1 MGKKYYAVREG
12 RVRGIYDSWAACER
26 QVKGYGGAI
35 YKSFMS
41 KQEAEAFMAEDIA
54 PIKGMSMEEY
64 FATAKAS
71 KRRTPRRRKVTPAA
85 TTSVSTS
92 DNSDDM
98 QAIMADL
105 GPKSAVAFI
114 DGSFDKVKNVVGTGG
129 VLFYEG
135 QEETFSFG
143 TDKEMYTA
151 YWNVAGELLGAM
163 HVIEAAVAK
172 EAKEIHIYYD
182 YMGIEMWATGRWKA
196 NNPLTQYY
204 AEFML
209 NSRRRIKTVFHKVAA
224 HTGVTYNEKADAL
237 AKAGIGK
244 VIEL

>member
-1 MGKKYYAVREG
+1 MGKKYYAVRAG

-26 QVKGYGGAI
+26 QVKGYGGAV

-41 KQEAEAFMAEDIA
+41 KQEAEAFMPEDIA
-54 PIKGMSMEEY
+54 PIKGMSMGEY
-64 FATAKAS
+64 LATAKAS
-71 KRRTPRRRKVTPAA
+71 KRRTPRRRKVTS
-85 TTSVSTS
+85 SVQNDIT
-92 DNSDDM
+92 DASDDM
-98 QAIMADL
+98 AAILADL

-114 DGSFDKVKNVVGTGG
+114 DGSFDKTNNVVGTGG

-143 TDKEMYTA
+143 TDKPMYTA

-172 EAKEIHIYYD
+172 QAKEIHIYYD

-196 NNPLTQYY
+196 NNPLTQHY

-209 NSRRRIKTVFHKVAA
+209 NSRRQIKTVFHKVAA
-224 HTGVTYNEKADAL
+224 HTGVAYNEKADAL
-237 AKAGIGK
+237 AKAGTTK
-244 VIEL
+244 LIEL